1 MQEILKRFELIKTSI
16 AIEDEEIIELQILK
30 LSKMNIDN
38 DAKKILQKLE
48 DKDYGT
54 VIADIEKYIK
64 KYTGIVIYEDKELQ
78 GLKLEL
84 KALERR
90 LQELSETKLEYR
102 KNIDEFNILYNLNL
116 GELIQKVLNLRQEIL
131 YQETFKKKDI
141 FENLKNEYA
150 ELKEDVKETK
160 KIKEELEEKLDDL
173 DEFDDEYDELYEEY
187 QELKDELEE
196 KEAELNQ
203 KRKDTKK
210 AKDNLENDETYQKYE
225 ETKKDYENFKEEYE
239 ETVRDDKNRYK
250 LSPEEEKELKT
261 IFRKCA
267 KLCHPDIVVNE
278 LKEKAH
284 KIMQELN
291 DAYSKKD
298 LELVKEIFKNLQNG
312 ITFKV
317 VSDVVENKELLRDKV
332 IEFRKM
338 IDKILN
344 DIEDIKSD
352 NMFDIISNHNDWDIY
367 FEEMKKHL
375 QEECEI
381 LQKRKD

>member
-1 MQEILKRFELIKTSI
+1 M
-16 AIEDEEIIELQILK
+16 
-30 LSKMNIDN
+30 
-38 DAKKILQKLE
+38 
-48 DKDYGT
+48 
-54 VIADIEKYIK
+54 
-64 KYTGIVIYEDKELQ
+64 
-78 GLKLEL
+78 
-84 KALERR
+84 
-90 LQELSETKLEYR
+90 
-102 KNIDEFNILYNLNL
+102 
-116 GELIQKVLNLRQEIL
+116 
-131 YQETFKKKDI
+131 
-141 FENLKNEYA
+141 
-150 ELKEDVKETK
+150 
-160 KIKEELEEKLDDL
+160 
-173 DEFDDEYDELYEEY
+173 
-187 QELKDELEE
+187 
-196 KEAELNQ
+196 
-203 KRKDTKK
+203 
-210 AKDNLENDETYQKYE
+210 
-225 ETKKDYENFKEEYE
+225 
-239 ETVRDDKNRYK
+239 
-250 LSPEEEKELKT
+250 
-261 IFRKCA
+261 
-267 KLCHPDIVVNE
+267 NE

-352 NMFDIISNHNDWDIY
+352 NMFDIISNHNDWEIY